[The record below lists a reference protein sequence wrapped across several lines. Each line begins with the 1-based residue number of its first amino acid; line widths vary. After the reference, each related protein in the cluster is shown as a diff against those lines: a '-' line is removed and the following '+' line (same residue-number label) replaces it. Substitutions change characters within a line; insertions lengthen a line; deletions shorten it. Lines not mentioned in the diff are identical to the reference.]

1 MDKQKIW
8 KSVLAEIEL
17 ALPPMMFATWFKG
30 TELFEI
36 DGSTAK
42 IKVQNIFSRDWIKAK
57 YKSQILDSI
66 KKAIPEVNEVTI
78 FVGNQTLPEQIFEV
92 SDRPSQ
98 KTKPTGKL
106 EAIEPTSN
114 LKEDYTFDSF
124 VVGNNNSLAFAVA
137 KELAK
142 SPGVKHNPFFI
153 YGGVGL
159 GKTHLAQA
167 IGNKI
172 MEGNSRAKINYV
184 SCETFTNDYIS
195 AIAAKKM
202 DSFKKRYRDVDV
214 LIVDDIQF
222 LSNKEGSQEEFFHT
236 FNSLH
241 QKKRQIIMTA
251 DKVPQ
256 AIPALEDRL
265 ASRFGGGTVVD
276 LQAPN
281 FETRVAIL
289 GTKCQEMEFF
299 PPAEV
304 LAYIAENIKSN
315 VRELEGA
322 LNRVY
327 NHCHYTKVTP
337 TVEIAKQ
344 ALGDII
350 SSSNKKISSSQ
361 VIKVVCDFFSL
372 DRKDLLGKSRKQELI
387 APRHIT
393 IYLIRKNSN
402 ESFPLIGKIMG
413 GKDHST
419 ILHSFRKI
427 ENDLL
432 SDESLKRDVDEIQ
445 EILNSA
451 D

>member
-1 MDKQKIW
+1 M
-8 KSVLAEIEL
+8 EL
-17 ALPPMMFATWFKG
+17 SLPPMMFATWFKG

-36 DGSTAK
+36 EGSLAK
-42 IKVQNIFSRDWIKAK
+42 IKAQNIFSRDWIKTK
-57 YKSQILDSI
+57 YKNQILEAI
-66 KKAIPEVNEVTI
+66 KTNVPEVSEVTF
-78 FVGNQTLPEQIFEV
+78 FVGNLAPEQRRVEPPV
-92 SDRPSQ
+92 S
-98 KTKPTGKL
+98 KPKPKQREDVP
-106 EAIEPTSN
+106 EASNN
-114 LKEDYTFDSF
+114 LKEDYTFSAY

-137 KELAK
+137 KEIVK
-142 SPGVKHNPFFI
+142 SPGTKHNPFFI

-159 GKTHLAQA
+159 GKTHLAQG
-167 IGNKI
+167 IGNEILSINPK
-172 MEGNSRAKINYV
+172 AKINYV
-184 SCETFTNDYIS
+184 SCETFTNDYIA
-195 AIAAKKM
+195 AIAARKM
-202 DSFKKRYRDVDV
+202 DLFKKRYRDVDV

-281 FETRVAIL
+281 LETRIAIL

-299 PPAEV
+299 PPPEV

-327 NHCHYTKVTP
+327 NHCHYTNVTP
-337 TVEIAKQ
+337 NVELAKQ
-344 ALGDII
+344 ALVDII
-350 SSSNKKISSSQ
+350 SSSTKKISSAQ
-361 VIKVVCDFFSL
+361 IIKTICEYYSL
-372 DRKDLLGKSRKQELI
+372 DKKDLLGKSRKQELI

-393 IYLIRKNSN
+393 IYLIRNNSN
-402 ESFPLIGKIMG
+402 ESLPLIGKIMG

-419 ILHSFRKI
+419 IHHSFRKI
-427 ENDLL
+427 ENGILT
-432 SDESLKRDVDEIQ
+432 DESLKKEVEEIQ

-451 D
+451 N

>member
-1 MDKQKIW
+1 MDKEKIW
-8 KSVLAEIEL
+8 KSVLAEMEL
-17 ALPPMMFATWFKG
+17 ALPPMIFATWFKG
-30 TELFEI
+30 TELFDI
-36 DGSTAK
+36 DNHVAR

-57 YKSQILDSI
+57 YRNNILEAIQKS
-66 KKAIPEVNEVTI
+66 IPEIKEVVL
-78 FVGNQTLPEQIFEV
+78 FVGNNVPEKEILNIPPAKKIRAE
-92 SDRPSQ
+92 
-98 KTKPTGKL
+98 KPDAL
-106 EAIEPTSN
+106 ETPNN
-114 LKEDYTFDSF
+114 LKEDYTFESF

-142 SPGVKHNPFFI
+142 SPGLKHNPFFI

-167 IGNKI
+167 IGNEILK
-172 MEGNSRAKINYV
+172 NKSDAKINYV
-184 SCETFTNDYIS
+184 SCETFTNDYIA

-276 LQAPN
+276 MQAPN
-281 FETRVAIL
+281 LETRIAIL
-289 GTKCQEMEFF
+289 GTKCQEMDFF
-299 PPAEV
+299 PPTDV
-304 LAYIAENIKSN
+304 LSFIAENIKSN

-327 NHCHYTKVTP
+327 NHCHYTNATP
-337 TVEIAKQ
+337 TVELAKK
-344 ALGDII
+344 ALGDVL
-350 SSSNKKISSSQ
+350 SSSNKKISSAQ
-361 VIKVVCDFFSL
+361 VIKVICDFFSI
-372 DRKDLLGKSRKQELI
+372 DKKDLLGKSRKQDLI
-387 APRHIT
+387 VPRHIAV
-393 IYLIRKNSN
+393 YLIRKNSN

-432 SDESLKRDVDEIQ
+432 TDESLKRDIDEMQ
-445 EILNSA
+445 EILNSSN
-451 D
+451 